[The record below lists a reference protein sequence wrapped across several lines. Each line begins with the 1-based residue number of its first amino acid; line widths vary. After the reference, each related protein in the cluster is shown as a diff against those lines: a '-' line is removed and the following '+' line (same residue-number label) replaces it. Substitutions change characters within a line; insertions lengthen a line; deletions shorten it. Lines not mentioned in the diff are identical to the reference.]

1 MTSRNEHAGNST
13 SRNRYV
19 GAKEVPGALQSVRL
33 PFPLP
38 STMELTR
45 RYGGPGSQL
54 VSNRYE
60 RDWQSYLACEKK
72 YITIIIDGRGT
83 GYRGRE
89 FRNPIKDNLGYVEV
103 LDQVAAAREVAKRR
117 YVDRDRIGIWGWV
130 RSTSVHD
137 LRGGADDIELWW
149 IHDL

>member
-1 MTSRNEHAGNST
+1 LIPQVERNIQSSSECKPPQTSSIT
-13 SRNRYV
+13 
-19 GAKEVPGALQSVRL
+19 
-33 PFPLP
+33 
-38 STMELTR
+38 LTD

-72 YITIIIDGRGT
+72 YITIVIDGRGT

-89 FRNPIKDNLGYVEV
+89 FRNPIKDNLGHVEV

-117 YVDRDRIGIWGWV
+117 YVDRARIGIWGWV
-130 RSTSVHD
+130 RTFVIVLGMS
-137 LRGGADDIELWW
+137 
-149 IHDL
+149 

>member
-1 MTSRNEHAGNST
+1 VSLYISRQGLIS
-13 SRNRYV
+13 
-19 GAKEVPGALQSVRL
+19 
-33 PFPLP
+33 
-38 STMELTR
+38 

-89 FRNPIKDNLGYVEV
+89 FRNPIKDNLGRVEV

-117 YVDRDRIGIWGWV
+117 YVDRARIGIWGWV
-130 RSTSVHD
+130 RLSVVV
-137 LRGGADDIELWW
+137 LGMS
-149 IHDL
+149 